1 MSVFNDIKTALKQA
15 IHDAPCVYIVS
26 YYDIYD
32 TEDSEFIIGV
42 GSTYDKA
49 VDIIKEEIKNVAC
62 CYHSYRFSIEHW
74 ELDNRY
80 MGGLTESFTKEQN
93 IEWAKE
99 LGVYHE

>member
-1 MSVFNDIKTALKQA
+1 MSVLNDIKTSLNQA
-15 IHDAPCVYIVS
+15 IDDCPGIYIVK

-32 TEDSEFIIGV
+32 YDHAEFIIGI

-49 VDIIKEEIKNVAC
+49 IQIIKDEIKNVAAS
-62 CYHSYRFSIEHW
+62 YHCLRFSIEHW

>member
-15 IHDAPCVYIVS
+15 INDHPCVYVVK
-26 YYDIYD
+26 YYDFYD
-32 TEDSEFIIGV
+32 HGHTEFILGI

-49 VDIIKEEIKNVAC
+49 VDIIKDEIKKVAC
-62 CYHSYRFSIEHW
+62 CYDSYRFSIEHW

-99 LGVYHE
+99 LGVYND

>member
-1 MSVFNDIKTALKQA
+1 MSVYNDIETARKQLFDDCPGA
-15 IHDAPCVYIVS
+15 YIVT

-32 TEDSEFIIGV
+32 QEHSDFIIGV
-42 GSTYDKA
+42 ASTYDNA
-49 VDIIKEEIKNVAC
+49 VDMIKDEIKNISC

-74 ELDNRY
+74 ALDKRY

-99 LGVYHE
+99 LGVYYD

>member
-1 MSVFNDIKTALKQA
+1 MSVFKDIKTALKQA
-15 IHDAPCVYIVS
+15 IDHCPGIYIVK
-26 YYDIYD
+26 YYDTYD
-32 TEDSEFIIGV
+32 PEHSEFIIGV

-49 VDIIKEEIKNVAC
+49 VEIIREEIQEVAC

-99 LGVYHE
+99 LGVYND